1 VTELFHYVTVR
12 ARFDTL
18 IFFCGFGFFIPIY
31 CKDAYDAWADMR
43 TWQRAVH
50 FLKEAFGEIT
60 YASIEPDD
68 EEIGSKVIAV
78 PYVDVT
84 DGTKL
89 QGYVTFPDSTKW
101 KYPAPAVIILP
112 DWDGVNDY
120 EKKRAILFAEAGY
133 VAFAADIYGAD
144 LQMIDEIETRIEL
157 VTNYTS
163 NIPLYVSR
171 INAALMTVTNG
182 TIVTDPPTDD
192 EEIVK
197 SNSVALVGYCFGG
210 TGVVQYAFNGGGS
223 EVGNIPFQVGVA
235 YHGGL
240 ETLPDVTMNI
250 SMYMLIESGGDDAAH
265 GNQVVLEQALNDANA
280 EWEISRYSG
289 VVHGFTVWSDME
301 DTTTSRALEH
311 SSTSGN
317 NDHRSMQTST
327 SPYSVI
333 ADARSWM
340 ATMEIL
346 EARMPSMT
354 ISDVPTSSNTPNRN
368 NDTNTDNDTSS
379 AGIVAQLYTTMM
391 LWVGL
396 TFMACLFM

>member
-1 VTELFHYVTVR
+1 MF
-12 ARFDTL
+12 
-18 IFFCGFGFFIPIY
+18 

-43 TWQRAVH
+43 TWQRADQ

-60 YASIEPDD
+60 YASIEPADD
-68 EEIGSKVIAV
+68 EVASKIIAV
-78 PYVDVT
+78 PYVDET
-84 DGTKL
+84 DGTAL
-89 QGYVTFPDSTKW
+89 QGYVAFPDSTMW

-112 DWDGVNDY
+112 DWDGVNEY

-144 LQMIDEIETRIEL
+144 LQMVEDFDERIAL
-157 VTNYTS
+157 VMKYTNNTS
-163 NIPLYVSR
+163 LYISR

-182 TIVTDPPTDD
+182 TIVSNPPTDD

-210 TGVVQYAFNGGGS
+210 TGVVQYAFNGGSDNGTDA
-223 EVGNIPFQVGVA
+223 FQVGVA

-240 ETLPDVTMNI
+240 QTLPDVTMNI

-265 GNQVVLEQALNDANA
+265 GNQTILEQALDDANA

-289 VVHGFTVWSDME
+289 VVHGFTVWSDDDDE
-301 DTTTSRALEH
+301 DMNSTTSRTLEYKIPN
-311 SSTSGN
+311 SG
-317 NDHRSMQTST
+317 DHRSMQSMT

-354 ISDVPTSSNTPNRN
+354 ISDVPTSSNIPNN
-368 NDTNTDNDTSS
+368 NNNNNNNSMTNDS
-379 AGIVAQLYTTMM
+379 AGTVKNLYFGIM
-391 LWVGL
+391 LWVGGTVL
-396 TFMACLFM
+396 VSIFM